1 MGTFFS
7 SLVVKWWLRRFME
20 LGGIVGTGLS
30 VWNGLPETTQ
40 GVILLLLSRNWDSIT
55 LGSLIP
61 VGVALWGYVWSYL
74 STNKSQVVVDGQQV
88 PLKELPAAKA
98 TTVEQFAT
106 TAIEKRGNTLWDML
120 SQKIG
125 KK

>member
-1 MGTFFS
+1 MGAFFS
-7 SLVVKWWLRRFME
+7 SIVVKWWLRRFME

-61 VGVALWGYVWSYL
+61 VGVALWGYIWSFL
-74 STNKSQVVVDGQQV
+74 STNKNQVVVDGQQV
-88 PLKELPAAKA
+88 SMKEIPRQ
-98 TTVEQFAT
+98 TVVEEIAR

-120 SQKIG
+120 SQKMA

>member
-1 MGTFFS
+1 MGAFFS
-7 SLVVKWWLRRFME
+7 SIVVKWWLRRFME

-61 VGVALWGYVWSYL
+61 VGVALWGYIWSFL
-74 STNKSQVVVDGQQV
+74 STNKKQVVVDGQQV
-88 PLKELPAAKA
+88 SMKEIPRQ
-98 TTVEQFAT
+98 TVVEEIAR

-120 SQKIG
+120 SQKMA